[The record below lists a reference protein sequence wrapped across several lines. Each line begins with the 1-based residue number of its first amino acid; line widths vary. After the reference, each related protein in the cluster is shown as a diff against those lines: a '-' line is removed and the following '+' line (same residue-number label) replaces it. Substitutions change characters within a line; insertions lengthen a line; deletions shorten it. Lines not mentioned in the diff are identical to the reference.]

1 MATDSKNQSEA
12 GAEVVFPRSLANL
25 YPIEAQKL
33 YIEAY
38 KTSMANNAK
47 ATVGSL
53 SLESSAA
60 RDAWEAMQRE
70 FVQDPITHKVH
81 RVGEQAPEPAP
92 AAKRSLLDSV
102 KGLFKR

>member
-1 MATDSKNQSEA
+1 MATDTKNQPEA

-25 YPIEAQKL
+25 YPIEAQQL

-38 KTSMANNAK
+38 KKSMANNAK
-47 ATVGSL
+47 ATAGSL
-53 SLESSAA
+53 TLESSAA

-70 FVQDPITHKVH
+70 FVQDPVTHKVH
-81 RVGEQAPEPAP
+81 RVGEVAAEPTS
-92 AAKRSLLDSV
+92 AAKRSLFDSV